1 MVEALESTK
10 VNVILALEL
19 MSFSHLM
26 RESKKKGNFMND
38 LEADFWKEHFVHL
51 LHKNMIRTNA
61 EILKFEDVKSVFEKF
76 SLYHPEYKVDFKI
89 ENSYATWEV
98 FVTQTV
104 KLRLFIQNQIKA
116 SLLQKKGVDF
126 VKIADAKFPYNP
138 FYEIAEFLSH
148 KDEFLVE
155 LTKLKEKSA
164 HQNRKIKIA
173 IEFIEAN
180 LQEKYKNS
188 PNIIWNLS
196 KTETDDNKIKLTLQK
211 DKKTQEYF
219 LSPEKFVEE
228 LPQIT
233 QIDAEKIATR
243 IRFC

>member
-1 MVEALESTK
+1 MVANLHIYRFNK
-10 VNVILALEL
+10 V
-19 MSFSHLM
+19 
-26 RESKKKGNFMND
+26 MND
-38 LEADFWKEHFVHL
+38 LESDFWKEQFVHL

-61 EILKFEDVKSVFEKF
+61 EILKFEDVKSAFEKF

-116 SLLQKKGVDF
+116 SLLQKNGVDF

-138 FYEIAEFLSH
+138 FYEITEFLSH
-148 KDEFLVE
+148 KDELSVE
-155 LTKLKEKSA
+155 LTRVKEKNAKKNRKLK
-164 HQNRKIKIA
+164 IA
-173 IEFIEAN
+173 MEFIEAN

-188 PNIIWNLS
+188 PEIIWNLT
-196 KTETDDNKIKLTLQK
+196 KTDDDKIKLTIQNANQK
-211 DKKTQEYF
+211 SEYF

-228 LPQIT
+228 IQV
-233 QIDAEKIATR
+233 
-243 IRFC
+243 IRKYE

>member
-1 MVEALESTK
+1 MVANLRICRFNK
-10 VNVILALEL
+10 V
-19 MSFSHLM
+19 
-26 RESKKKGNFMND
+26 MND
-38 LEADFWKEHFVHL
+38 LESDFWKEQFVHL

-61 EILKFEDVKSVFEKF
+61 EILKFEDVKSAFEKF

-116 SLLQKKGVDF
+116 SLLQKNGIDF

-148 KDEFLVE
+148 KDELFVE
-155 LTKLKEKSA
+155 LTRLKEKNA
-164 HQNRKIKIA
+164 RKNRKLKIA
-173 IEFIEAN
+173 MEFIEAN

-188 PNIIWNLS
+188 PEIIWNLT
-196 KTETDDNKIKLTLQK
+196 KTDDDKIKLTIQNANQK
-211 DKKTQEYF
+211 SEYF
-219 LSPEKFVEE
+219 LSPGNFLEE
-228 LPQIT
+228 IQV
-233 QIDAEKIATR
+233 
-243 IRFC
+243 IRKYE